1 MHICRGR
8 EYIPIIFEFKVKSH
22 KAYQKNSLVSR
33 GRKDSST
40 NLEQG
45 DKSSDKCRAV
55 YQRVEVR
62 LIDLVRNGTR
72 ELVLIAQPPPI
83 VGNARSGLHVQWGC
97 RS

>member
-22 KAYQKNSLVSR
+22 KAYQKNSLASR

-62 LIDLVRNGTR
+62 LIISSKCGLF
-72 ELVLIAQPPPI
+72 LII
-83 VGNARSGLHVQWGC
+83 VPFSIAGNARSGLYVQ
-97 RS
+97 